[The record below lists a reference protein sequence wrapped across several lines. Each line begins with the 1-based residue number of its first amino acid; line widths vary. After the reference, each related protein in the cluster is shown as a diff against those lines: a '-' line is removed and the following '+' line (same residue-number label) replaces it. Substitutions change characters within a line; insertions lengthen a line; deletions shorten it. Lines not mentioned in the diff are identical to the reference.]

1 MSTFLNDLNK
11 TIIAFDN
18 QNPDQNYTILN
29 NRFWEAFSVHAPL
42 KKTIVRGNDALFLD
56 KQFQNAIYT

>member
-29 NRFWEAFSVHAPL
+29 NRF
-42 KKTIVRGNDALFLD
+42 
-56 KQFQNAIYT
+56 

>member
-11 TIIAFDN
+11 TIIVFDN

-29 NRFWEAFSVHAPL
+29 NRF
-42 KKTIVRGNDALFLD
+42 
-56 KQFQNAIYT
+56 